1 MERYEATTTTLE
13 ESSPKVKP
21 SPIGFLCAGHI
32 ADGKFVPEQVC
43 LTTDSLEAEEIVR
56 AYLKERGLMS

>member
-1 MERYEATTTTLE
+1 MECCEATTTALE

-43 LTTDSLEAEEIVR
+43 LTTDSL
-56 AYLKERGLMS
+56 KERGLMS